1 MKVKNIKAK
10 VAAKVAKGKA
20 KVAAKAKGGKACK
33 KCALAVVVLMAALCT
48 ALSGCKMGEQPTAQ
62 RAQTADTKVQFLVY
76 EGGNATFTFGA
87 EFVSLAQA
95 NETSGTEAFT
105 SSPTSTPTVDV
116 KPDIDVAYNDA
127 IKSATDASKGV
138 LEKLTD
144 AGAATVLKLMSD
156 KSTGAV
162 VVPTKDGGMMTVKCE
177 NGQCSDCTDGSC
189 TP

>member
-33 KCALAVVVLMAALCT
+33 NCAPAVIVLMAALCT
-48 ALSGCKMGEQPTAQ
+48 AFSGCKMGEQPTAQ

-116 KPDIDVAYNDA
+116 KPQTDLNYNDPA
-127 IKSATDASKGV
+127 KAAADSAGGVAESAVELIKGATA
-138 LEKLTD
+138 E
-144 AGAATVLKLMSD
+144 
-156 KSTGAV
+156 
-162 VVPTKDGGMMTVKCE
+162 
-177 NGQCSDCTDGSC
+177 
-189 TP
+189 